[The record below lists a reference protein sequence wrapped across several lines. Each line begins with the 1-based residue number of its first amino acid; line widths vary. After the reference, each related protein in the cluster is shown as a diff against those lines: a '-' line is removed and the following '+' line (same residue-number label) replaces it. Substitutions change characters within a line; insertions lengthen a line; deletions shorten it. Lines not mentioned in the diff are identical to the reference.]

1 MTSQGKEPKV
11 VLRSRSMPSIIIF
24 DGDCVFCQRSV
35 RFIHRHDRANAYRFA
50 ARQTPAGERLL
61 AGVGVG
67 LAPNSMVLIDEE
79 GTWLRSDAVLR
90 IAGGLGS
97 PWSAARVLLVVP
109 RVLRDGLYRVVA
121 AVRHRMA
128 GFLPTCE
135 LPDASLRAKLL
146 E

>member
-1 MTSQGKEPKV
+1 MTSQGGGSSVALPP
-11 VLRSRSMPSIIIF
+11 RSMPPIIIF

-61 AGVGVG
+61 ASVAVG
-67 LAPNSMVLIDEE
+67 LAPNSMVLIDEA

-90 IAGGLGS
+90 IAGGLGP
-97 PWSAARVLLVVP
+97 PWSAARVLLLVP

-121 AVRHRMA
+121 AVRHRIS
-128 GFLPTCE
+128 GFLPACE
-135 LPDASLRAKLL
+135 LPDAALRAKILD
-146 E
+146 